1 MKRGFTV
8 TELLATIIIIGIIGT
23 IGVVVFD
30 NIVHNMRIKA
40 FNAQKESIVLS
51 AENWLKDKRGT
62 DDFPIFDVTNDY
74 KVNVTLSKLLNEEL
88 IEKDLCN
95 QEERLK
101 INYDNSYVEIKENG
115 KTYEYK
121 LVINNTK
128 EACKWYIH
136 Q

>member
-1 MKRGFTV
+1 
-8 TELLATIIIIGIIGT
+8 
-23 IGVVVFD
+23 
-30 NIVHNMRIKA
+30 MRIKA

-51 AENWLKDKRGT
+51 AEKWLKDKRGT

-128 EACKWYIH
+128 EACK
-136 Q
+136 

>member
-23 IGVVVFD
+23 IGVAVFD

-51 AENWLKDKRGT
+51 AEKWLKDKRGT

-101 INYDNSYVEIKENG
+101 IDYDNSYVEIKENV

-128 EACKWYIH
+128 EACK
-136 Q
+136 

>member
-1 MKRGFTV
+1 MHS
-8 TELLATIIIIGIIGT
+8 IGSSG
-23 IGVVVFD
+23 
-30 NIVHNMRIKA
+30 
-40 FNAQKESIVLS
+40 S
-51 AENWLKDKRGT
+51 APNRP
-62 DDFPIFDVTNDY
+62 DFPIFDVTNDY

-121 LVINNTK
+121 VVINNTE
-128 EACKWYIH
+128 EACK
-136 Q
+136 